1 MNVQNL
7 LAMTR
12 KVTKYIW
19 IISLAL
25 LFFSLLPA
33 SAQRTISGQPSLGLS
48 ARYNGSSVGAEAFYS
63 QYTLSGF
70 WEAGLSGDKY
80 MARLSIGHNLDYM
93 DIAAKGGYSF
103 RLVGTRSRSLSL
115 YAGGGAFIG
124 VEWLDPTNKIPAYI
138 DLRMSKV
145 QFLYGLYARAMLEVF
160 LGTHVALTFSGSMPV
175 NFSSKINMLHYG
187 GEFGLKTML

>member
-1 MNVQNL
+1 
-7 LAMTR
+7 
-12 KVTKYIW
+12 
-19 IISLAL
+19 
-25 LFFSLLPA
+25 
-33 SAQRTISGQPSLGLS
+33 
-48 ARYNGSSVGAEAFYS
+48 
-63 QYTLSGF
+63 
-70 WEAGLSGDKY
+70 

-175 NFSSKINMLHYG
+175 NFSSKTNMLHYG
-187 GEFGLKTML
+187 DEFGLKIML

>member
-124 VEWLDPTNKIPAYI
+124 VEWLDVKSSVPIWIIRTCDAGGVPWN
-138 DLRMSKV
+138 
-145 QFLYGLYARAMLEVF
+145 ARGPHF
-160 LGTHVALTFSGSMPV
+160 QR
-175 NFSSKINMLHYG
+175 
-187 GEFGLKTML
+187 